1 MQDIAHF
8 LFNLR
13 TTKTH
18 SNDNP
23 DACPCRIIYGDSP
36 TRNYSRELD
45 SLRRER
51 DSIKRILSQANL
63 EELSNELEKLN
74 TSITEIE
81 RELAGN

>member
-1 MQDIAHF
+1 MPMSD
-8 LFNLR
+8 NL
-13 TTKTH
+13 H
-18 SNDNP
+18 
-23 DACPCRIIYGDSP
+23 ADSP
-36 TRNYSRELD
+36 ARNYSRELD

>member
-1 MQDIAHF
+1 MPMSD
-8 LFNLR
+8 NL
-13 TTKTH
+13 H
-18 SNDNP
+18 
-23 DACPCRIIYGDSP
+23 GDSP
-36 TRNYSRELD
+36 ALNYSREFD